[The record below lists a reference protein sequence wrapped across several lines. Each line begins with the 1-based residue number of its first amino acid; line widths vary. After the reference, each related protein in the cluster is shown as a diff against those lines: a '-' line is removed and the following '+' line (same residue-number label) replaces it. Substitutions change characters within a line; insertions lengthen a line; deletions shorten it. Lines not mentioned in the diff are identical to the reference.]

1 MKSRPSVEAAT
12 PHEIPLLDLPTQ
24 HAPLENELL
33 EAFRAVLKTGRFILG
48 DAVQSFEADLAKL
61 CEARHAVACHSGTD
75 ALWLA
80 MRGLGIG
87 PGDAVLC
94 PAFSFFASAATIAR
108 IGAIPIFVEIDP
120 LSLNMDPE
128 DAIRRA
134 ATRTDIRAVISVDLF
149 GRICELGPL
158 EELCR
163 ERDWPII
170 EDAAQAIGALDRS
183 GAGPGQKS
191 RIACFSFYP
200 TKNLGALGDAGG
212 LVTSDSDLARVIA
225 RLRVHGE
232 KNPGVYEEIGINS
245 RLDAIQAVALSI
257 KLRHLEG
264 WTRTRCQLA
273 LHYDALFAEHG
284 AHAATEPLGSGS
296 LALQTPTPGDG
307 LGRHTYHRYVVRVP
321 AEARPRVI
329 EGLRQ
334 EGIASEIYYRL
345 GLHQQPALARFA
357 PAPDEAPYPETERAC
372 SEALTLPLF
381 PELSH
386 DDIERV
392 VDCVS
397 RILKA

>member
-1 MKSRPSVEAAT
+1 VKSHPSLEAAR
-12 PHEIPLLDLPTQ
+12 PLEIPLLDLRAQ
-24 HAPLENELL
+24 HAPLETELL
-33 EAFRAVLKTGRFILG
+33 EAFRGVLETGRFILG

-61 CEARHAVACHSGTD
+61 CKARHAVACNSGTD

-108 IGAIPIFVEIDP
+108 LGARPIFVDIDP

-134 ATRTDIRAVISVDLF
+134 ATRTDVRAVMSVDLF

-163 ERDWPII
+163 ERDWPVI
-170 EDAAQAIGALDRS
+170 EDAAQSIGALDGS

-191 RIACFSFYP
+191 RVACFSFYP

-232 KNPGVYEEIGINS
+232 EDSGVYQEIGINS
-245 RLDAIQAVALSI
+245 RLDALQAVVLSI
-257 KLRHLEG
+257 KLRHLES
-264 WTRTRCQLA
+264 WTRTRGQLA

-284 AHAATEPLGSGS
+284 ALPATEPLGSGS
-296 LALQTPTPGDG
+296 LALQTPAPGDAT
-307 LGRHTYHRYVVRVP
+307 GRHTYHQYVVRVP
-321 AEARPRVI
+321 TEARPRLI

-334 EGIASEIYYRL
+334 DGIASKIYYRL

-357 PAPDEAPYPETERAC
+357 PAPGEAPYLETERAC
-372 SEALTLPLF
+372 RETLSLPF
-381 PELSH
+381 YPELSRGE
-386 DDIERV
+386 IERV